1 MPRVDSFRRWL
12 IATKV
17 KGAAAAVTAAKPRQ
31 TEEEAKQQQAQP
43 VSENENARQFAVE
56 AARLAAATRCHNV
69 VVLDVRGLSPVTDYM
84 VLATGTSGRQ
94 MKTVADELEEL
105 GGKAGNPLLSRAG
118 DEGTS
123 NWIAIDFFDVVIHV
137 FDQEGRMYYDLDG
150 LWGDAAKIEWDG
162 AEAAT
167 V

>member
-1 MPRVDSFRRWL
+1 
-12 IATKV
+12 V
-17 KGAAAAVTAAKPRQ
+17 KGAT
-31 TEEEAKQQQAQP
+31 AKQLDRQAEESNSAQP
-43 VSENENARQFAVE
+43 VAENENARRFAVE
-56 AARLAAATRCHNV
+56 SARLAAATRCHNV

-84 VLATGTSGRQ
+84 ILATGTSSRQ
-94 MKTVADELEEL
+94 MKSVADELEEL

-123 NWIAIDFFDVVIHV
+123 NWIAIDFFDVVIHL

-150 LWGDAAKIEWDG
+150 LWGDAPKVEWEA

>member
-1 MPRVDSFRRWL
+1 MPRSRRWL

-17 KGAAAAVTAAKPRQ
+17 KGAATPTQVEEPTKQ
-31 TEEEAKQQQAQP
+31 TQP
-43 VSENENARQFAVE
+43 VAENEDARRFAIE
-56 AARLAAATRCHNV
+56 AAQLAAATRCHNL

-150 LWGDAAKIEWDG
+150 LWGDAPKVEWEG
-162 AEAAT
+162 AEATAAGAR
-167 V
+167 

>member
-1 MPRVDSFRRWL
+1 MPPDASCFFRRWL

-17 KGAAAAVTAAKPRQ
+17 KGAATAAAKPSQTEDARQ
-31 TEEEAKQQQAQP
+31 THVVA
-43 VSENENARQFAVE
+43 ENENARQFSIE

-69 VVLDVRGLSPVTDYM
+69 VVLDVRGISPVTDYM
-84 VLATGTSGRQ
+84 VLATGTSNRQ

-105 GGKAGNPLLSRAG
+105 GGKAGNPILSRAG
-118 DEGTS
+118 DEGIS

-150 LWGDAAKIEWDG
+150 LWGDAQKIEWET

-167 V
+167 AR